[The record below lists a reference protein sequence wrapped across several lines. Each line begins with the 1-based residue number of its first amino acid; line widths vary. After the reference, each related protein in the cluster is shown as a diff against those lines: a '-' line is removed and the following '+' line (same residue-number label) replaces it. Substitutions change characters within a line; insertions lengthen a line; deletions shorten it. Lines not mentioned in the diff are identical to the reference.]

1 MPSKAQSAR
10 HLYSCRNRV
19 YVGGTH
25 RVNAQKCTRGC
36 SPRIGIT
43 KTIPARGMRVR
54 GDPDQ
59 GYQGVTSSS
68 MLLHEEFLLEDE
80 IWTNISL
87 VKVDFTTLSF

>member
-1 MPSKAQSAR
+1 
-10 HLYSCRNRV
+10 
-19 YVGGTH
+19 
-25 RVNAQKCTRGC
+25 
-36 SPRIGIT
+36 
-43 KTIPARGMRVR
+43 MRVR